1 MFRSSLL
8 SVLLL
13 LGISNTLA
21 AREPAEDQRAAIRA
35 ACRSDFVANCAGVQ
49 PRSKAALECL
59 IGNEAKLSTA
69 CRSAVSAIT
78 ARPTARDQVVPTAK
92 PGAPARAAPA
102 AADAPALAP
111 SVEVMSNADRLNA
124 VRQVCTLNDF
134 IAHCPRLQPT
144 SPEILVCL
152 QAKSAELSPACR
164 AVVVSPPAG
173 QTPTA
178 AEAQPAEAA
187 PPAAA
192 VPSWCGRICR

>member
-8 SVLLL
+8 SVLLF

-78 ARPTARDQVVPTAK
+78 ARPAARDQVVPAAK
-92 PGAPARAAPA
+92 PDAPARAAPA
-102 AADAPALAP
+102 TADAPAAAP
-111 SVEVMSNADRLNA
+111 SAEVPPQADQLNA
-124 VRQVCTLNDF
+124 VRQACTLNDF
-134 IAHCPRLQPT
+134 IAHCSHIQPT
-144 SPEILVCL
+144 SPKILLCL
-152 QAKSAELSPACR
+152 QANAAALSPACR
-164 AVVVSPPAG
+164 AVFGSPPG
-173 QTPTA
+173 QTPPA

-187 PPAAA
+187 PPAPAA
-192 VPSWCGRICR
+192 PSWCGRICR

>member
-1 MFRSSLL
+1 MFRFSLL

-13 LGISNTLA
+13 LGISNTVS
-21 AREPAEDQRAAIRA
+21 ARQPSEDQRAAIRA

-69 CRSAVSAIT
+69 CRSAISGIT
-78 ARPTARDQVVPTAK
+78 ARPAALDQAVPGAK
-92 PGAPARAAPA
+92 PGAPVRAAPA

-111 SVEVMSNADRLNA
+111 SVEVVPNADRLNA
-124 VRQVCTLNDF
+124 IRQSCTLNDF

-144 SPEILVCL
+144 SPEILLCL
-152 QAKSAELSPACR
+152 QANAAELSPACR

-173 QTPTA
+173 QAPAA

-187 PPAAA
+187 PPAAM
-192 VPSWCGRICR
+192 WCARSCR

>member
-8 SVLLL
+8 SVLLF

-78 ARPTARDQVVPTAK
+78 ARPAARDQVVPTAK
-92 PGAPARAAPA
+92 PGAAARAAPA

-144 SPEILVCL
+144 SPEILLCL
-152 QAKSAELSPACR
+152 QANAAELSPACR
-164 AVVVSPPAG
+164 AVVVSPPPG

-187 PPAAA
+187 PPAT
-192 VPSWCGRICR
+192 PSWCGRICR

>member
-69 CRSAVSAIT
+69 CRSALSAIT
-78 ARPTARDQVVPTAK
+78 AKPTGPSGAHRETWRTGSGGARNC
-92 PGAPARAAPA
+92 G
-102 AADAPALAP
+102 
-111 SVEVMSNADRLNA
+111 
-124 VRQVCTLNDF
+124 CTSSGTF
-134 IAHCPRLQPT
+134 T
-144 SPEILVCL
+144 
-152 QAKSAELSPACR
+152 
-164 AVVVSPPAG
+164 
-173 QTPTA
+173 
-178 AEAQPAEAA
+178 
-187 PPAAA
+187 
-192 VPSWCGRICR
+192 

>member
-69 CRSAVSAIT
+69 CRSAISAIT
-78 ARPTARDQVVPTAK
+78 ATPAALDKVMPTAK
-92 PGAPARAAPA
+92 PGARARPAPA
-102 AADAPALAP
+102 AADAPASAP
-111 SVEVMSNADRLNA
+111 SAEVMSNADRLNA